1 MRSSSAR
8 GSKPPSKLS
17 RSERETVIRKADDED
32 VWTITSHS
40 PTFANLMKRRGHKGV
55 KLGYDGLEWVVEARV
70 VSIRGKKRVKKV
82 SNVQNGPHSGINEE

>member
-1 MRSSSAR
+1 
-8 GSKPPSKLS
+8 
-17 RSERETVIRKADDED
+17 
-32 VWTITSHS
+32 
-40 PTFANLMKRRGHKGV
+40 MKRRGHKGV